1 MPDRVV
7 RDAGRGVLTLLPVG
21 HDLLRGVGLPADG
34 GGVTVGRAV
43 RWRAGLAGVNP
54 YVVDGLLTVGSA
66 GVSLWSV
73 YHDDTAW
80 SWWAYLLALGT
91 ALPLPWR
98 RIAPVTVLAVSGGV
112 SAVLSVLAHSAM
124 PQLPLYAVV
133 TLYTVADRARD
144 GQRWAVLAVVVVANV
159 VGTRSPNGMLFS
171 LLTSVGAFVFGSLVR
186 ELRRLAQVESERA
199 REAGRRA
206 ASDAA
211 RAVAEE
217 RARIAREMHDILAHA
232 VSLMV
237 IQAEAG
243 PVVVR
248 SDPERA
254 IRTFDTIADSG
265 RDAMVQ
271 LRRVLGVLKEEG
283 AAPELAPQPRLA
295 ELAALAERVRTAGL
309 SVDLDLGRVGGP
321 LPADVEAAAYRI
333 VQEALTNT
341 VKHAGASH
349 TLVRVVREGEE
360 LAVVVSDDG
369 RGVPLPAG
377 RAASGWSGGRGL
389 VGIRERAA
397 ACGGRAE
404 AGPGPDGR
412 GFLVSARLPLGASG
426 LVGGV
431 GGVGG

>member
-1 MPDRVV
+1 M
-7 RDAGRGVLTLLPVG
+7 
-21 HDLLRGVGLPADG
+21 
-34 GGVTVGRAV
+34 GRAV
-43 RWRAGLAGVNP
+43 RRWAGLGGVNP
-54 YVVDGLLTVGSA
+54 YAVDGLLAAGSA
-66 GVSLWSV
+66 AVSLWSV
-73 YHDDTAW
+73 HHDDTAW
-80 SWWAYLLALGT
+80 SWWVYALALGT

-98 RIAPVTVLAVSGGV
+98 RRAPVTVMALSGGV
-112 SAVLSVLAHSAM
+112 SAALSVVAHPVM
-124 PQLPLYAVV
+124 PQLPLYAVI
-133 TLYTVADRARD
+133 TLYTVADRAGER
-144 GQRWAVLAVVVVANV
+144 QRWGVLAVVVAANV

-171 LLTSVGAFVFGSLVR
+171 LLTTVGAFVFGSLVR

-243 PVVVR
+243 PLVVR
-248 SDPERA
+248 SDPDRA
-254 IRTFDTIADSG
+254 IRAFDTISDSG

-283 AAPELAPQPRLA
+283 AVPELAPQPRLA
-295 ELAALAERVRTAGL
+295 ELPALAERVRGAGL
-309 SVDLDLGRVGGP
+309 TVDLELDGVDGQ
-321 LPADVEAAAYRI
+321 LPADVEAAGYRI

-341 VKHAGASH
+341 VKHAGASRI
-349 TLVRVVREGEE
+349 LVRVVREGEE

-369 RGVPLPAG
+369 RGVPVPGGRGGRGGQAG
-377 RAASGWSGGRGL
+377 PGGRGDRSGRVGDGWSGGRGL

-404 AGPGPDGR
+404 AGPGPEGR

-426 LVGGV
+426 LVGAAGGE